1 MYLSKP
7 PQSRPFV
14 KHDNKALNLGKNY
27 AKMST
32 LNPCRLGLLNN
43 YHSYSGCNHYERQ
56 ERLKYRMREPVM
68 KSVKN
73 RKIN

>member
-1 MYLSKP
+1 M
-7 PQSRPFV
+7 
-14 KHDNKALNLGKNY
+14 GKNY
-27 AKMST
+27 AKNST
-32 LNPCRLGLLNN
+32 LKSCRLGLLNN
-43 YHSYSGCNHYERQ
+43 YHSYSGCNRYERQ